1 MAGNVEPGI
10 EDRGSRIE
18 DRRSRTAEH
27 TDRSSIFHPRSSIR
41 RVLRLWKLYTIMDF
55 TFVAADLRLAVVYFI
70 SDFISHFAG
79 ITAMLLLAERFAG
92 IGAWSRD
99 QVLFMLG
106 YASTVGGLLSL
117 FFGYNVLMISR
128 RIGRGQLDHTLVQ
141 PQPVW
146 MALLTE
152 GFMPIS
158 NLIILIPGGTLLVL
172 AASRLELAISAGWL
186 ALLAINI
193 LASCA
198 IVLAFSFAW
207 GSLAFWAPRA
217 AEEVSSSATG
227 ILSELKTFPLDG
239 LGPLL
244 LGSLSTALPVS
255 FVAWYPCRALLGLDT
270 TTWSVWVTPLAAL
283 LLGAL
288 AVWIFQKGMHHYG
301 RTGSQRY
308 SDLGHRG

>member
-1 MAGNVEPGI
+1 MEADLEPRT
-10 EDRGSRIE
+10 ENRE
-18 DRRSRTAEH
+18 PRSTIL
-27 TDRSSIFHPRSSIR
+27 DPRSSIFHPRSSIR

-55 TFVAADLRLAVVYFI
+55 TFVAADLRLALVYFI

-106 YASTVGGLLSL
+106 YATTVSGLLSL

-128 RIGRGQLDHTLVQ
+128 RVGRGQLDHTLVQ

-158 NLIILIPGGTLLVL
+158 NLIILIPGGGLLIW
-172 AASRLELAISAGWL
+172 AASRLELAVSTGWL

-217 AEEVSSSATG
+217 AEEVSSSATS
-227 ILSELKTFPLDG
+227 ILSELKSFPLDG
-239 LGPLL
+239 LGPVL
-244 LGSLSTALPVS
+244 LGSLSTALPVG
-255 FVAWYPCRALLGLDT
+255 FIAWYPCRALLGLDT
-270 TTWSVWVTPLAAL
+270 TTWGAWVTPLAAL
-283 LLGAL
+283 LLGAF
-288 AVWIFQKGMHHYG
+288 AAWVFQKGLQYYG

>member
-1 MAGNVEPGI
+1 MAGEMTQQTRTDESPLSVV
-10 EDRGSRIE
+10 
-18 DRRSRTAEH
+18 RSQSQRTADYGQR
-27 TDRSSIFHPRSSIR
+27 TIR
-41 RVLRLWKLYTIMDF
+41 RLLRLWKLYAIMDF
-55 TFVAADLRLAVVYFI
+55 TFVAADLKLALVYFI
-70 SDFISHFAG
+70 SDFILHFAG
-79 ITAMLLLAERFAG
+79 TMATLLLAKRFAG
-92 IGAWSRD
+92 IGVWSQD

-152 GFMPIS
+152 GFMPVA
-158 NLIILIPGGTLLVL
+158 NLVVLLPSSGLLIWSI
-172 AASRLELAISAGWL
+172 SRLELPITAGWL
-186 ALLAINI
+186 ALFGINL

-217 AEEVSSSATG
+217 AEEVSSSATD
-227 ILSELKTFPLDG
+227 ILSELKSFPLDG
-239 LGPLL
+239 LGPVL
-244 LGSLSTALPVS
+244 LGSLSTVLPVG

-270 TTWSVWVTPLAAL
+270 TTWGGWVTPLAAL
-283 LLGAL
+283 LLGGL
-288 AVWIFQKGMHHYG
+288 AAWVFQKGMRRYA

-308 SDLGHRG
+308 SNLGHRG

>member
-1 MAGNVEPGI
+1 MAGSIEP
-10 EDRGSRIE
+10 
-18 DRRSRTAEH
+18 RSGRRTAYSILRRGEAQYAI
-27 TDRSSIFHPRSSIR
+27 RSAQFAIR
-41 RVLRLWKLYTIMDF
+41 RLLRLWKLYTVMDF
-55 TFVAADLRLAVVYFI
+55 TFVAADLKLALVYFI
-70 SDFISHFAG
+70 SDFIMHFAA
-79 ITAMLLLAERFAG
+79 ITATLLLAERFAG

-106 YASTVGGLLSL
+106 YASTVSGLLSL

-152 GFMPIS
+152 GFMPAS
-158 NLIILIPGGTLLVL
+158 NLVVLLPSGGLLIW
-172 AASRLELAISAGWL
+172 AISRLELAITAGWL
-186 ALLAINI
+186 ALFAINL

-198 IVLAFSFAW
+198 IVLAFSFSW

-217 AEEVSSSATG
+217 AEEVSSSATE
-227 ILSELKTFPLDG
+227 ILSELKSFPLDG

-244 LGSLSTALPVS
+244 LGSLTTVLPVGL
-255 FVAWYPCRALLGLDT
+255 VAWYPCRALLGIDT
-270 TTWSVWVTPLAAL
+270 TPWSAWVTPLAAL
-283 LLGAL
+283 LLGTL
-288 AVWIFQKGMHHYG
+288 AAWIFQKGMKHYA

-308 SDLGHRG
+308 SGWGHRG

>member
-1 MAGNVEPGI
+1 
-10 EDRGSRIE
+10 
-18 DRRSRTAEH
+18 
-27 TDRSSIFHPRSSIR
+27 
-41 RVLRLWKLYTIMDF
+41 MDF
-55 TFVAADLRLAVVYFI
+55 TFVAADLRLALVYFI
-70 SDFISHFAG
+70 SDFISHFAA
-79 ITAMLLLAERFAG
+79 ISAMLLLAERFAG

-99 QVLFMLG
+99 QVVFMLG
-106 YASTVGGLLSL
+106 YATTVGGLLSL

-152 GFMPIS
+152 GFMPVS
-158 NLIILIPGGTLLVL
+158 NLVVLLPSGGLLAW
-172 AASRLELAISAGWL
+172 AASRLELEITASWL
-186 ALLAINI
+186 ALFGLNL

-217 AEEVSSSATG
+217 AEEVSSSATD
-227 ILSELKTFPLDG
+227 ILSELKSFPLDG

-244 LGSLSTALPVS
+244 LGSLTTALPVG
-255 FVAWYPCRALLGLDT
+255 FVAWYPCRALLGIDT
-270 TTWSVWVTPLAAL
+270 TTWGAWVTPLAAL

-288 AVWIFQKGMHHYG
+288 AAWVFQKGLQRYG
-301 RTGSQRY
+301 HTGSQRY